1 MTLKTYSNKNQT
13 LGMLTFTIR
22 QNLGLIILSVVAVLL
37 VCPGY
42 VTIRIS
48 DFTSYDNI
56 IFKDNTILTLF
67 SILMTIAS
75 SIGVFVYN
83 IINFN
88 YLYSKKASD
97 VFHAVPLTRFELLL
111 SRATA
116 SLISIIIPIAVGYL
130 SMLLVAL
137 FTPLVIVDIK
147 ILFIGLLFNLL
158 TLLISWSVTLFFI
171 VCAGSVFDFILSFG
185 IINVGAIIFPAIISF
200 IADEFLYGFSSNIE
214 DLMKYPSP
222 FAFAGFSFNDFWL
235 RVEEDSKLFTANEWI
250 MIIVSIII
258 IAVFTAAAMLLYKR
272 RNTERAENAYAFKF
286 IYIATNIILSL
297 EVGFGVG
304 MLFSEGE
311 FSPVFYIFAVFGAL
325 ICAVA
330 FGALTKRGFK
340 GFKRSL
346 VIGGSAAVA
355 IIILIIGFAIDIFG
369 FENNIPKAKDI
380 ISVKTD
386 IQGFTPT
393 LNDDFETVL
402 SLHKAITDK
411 KTSFYEGES
420 LRVILEYNLK
430 GGKTLKR
437 RYYNLP
443 VDTYKDKALKVI
455 KRNETEDTITLI
467 NAQRPKYIHLSG
479 ELFDNSGYFSI
490 SVPREEF
497 LKLLSVYERDNDK
510 ISSEIFINNRNFWAD
525 WGNGTEDGTFNFC
538 VEDSY
543 KDFINSLNELIDK
556 YSTEENIQL
565 YGKD

>member
-1 MTLKTYSNKNQT
+1 MTLKTYSNKKQT
-13 LGMLTFTIR
+13 LGMLTFSVR

-48 DFTSYDNI
+48 DFTSYDNK
-56 IFKDNTILTLF
+56 IFTDNTILSLF
-67 SILMTIAS
+67 SVLMTIAS

-214 DLMKYPSP
+214 DLMKYTSP

-235 RVEEDSKLFTANEWI
+235 RVEEGSKLFTANEWI

-330 FGALTKRGFK
+330 FGALSERGFK
-340 GFKRSL
+340 DFKKSL
-346 VIGGSAAVA
+346 IVGTAAA
-355 IIILIIGFAIDIFG
+355 GALILITIGFIIDITG
-369 FENNIPKAKDI
+369 YENNIPKSEDI
-380 ISVKTD
+380 ISIETD
-386 IQGFTPT
+386 IEGFTPT

-479 ELFDNSGYFSI
+479 ELSDNSGYFSI

-525 WGNGTEDGTFNFC
+525 WGYGTEDGTFNFC